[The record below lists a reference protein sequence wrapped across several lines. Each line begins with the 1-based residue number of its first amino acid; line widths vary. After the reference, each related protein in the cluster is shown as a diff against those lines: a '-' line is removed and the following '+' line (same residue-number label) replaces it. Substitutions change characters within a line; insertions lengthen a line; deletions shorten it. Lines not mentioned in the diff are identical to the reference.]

1 LFKNWN
7 DLKLRI
13 SKFTTLSNYFENA
26 TSTWE
31 KVPFEEIPNGSISLT
46 EEGKDLKKIPSAK
59 ITNKVINKDSDD
71 SVSSAR
77 NDVIF
82 YKLFFKIFI
91 TFIKE
96 SEEEYKIMYS
106 NYQKLKDGG
115 KLTEKEIDEIIN
127 YLESEAFKVI
137 YKLVIY
143 FL

>member
-1 LFKNWN
+1 MFKNWN

-82 YKLFFKIFI
+82 YKLFFKIFRYKAK
-91 TFIKE
+91 IK
-96 SEEEYKIMYS
+96 
-106 NYQKLKDGG
+106 L
-115 KLTEKEIDEIIN
+115 
-127 YLESEAFKVI
+127 
-137 YKLVIY
+137 LV
-143 FL
+143 